1 MHGSKE
7 IISIK
12 NSSNGFLY
20 KRPMVIRM
28 THSTNEINLGNYTS
42 EYPMFKVN
50 NNIIIDWG
58 DNSPTSTMINY
69 NGFTTEGKIYHK
81 FIDNKLTHD
90 ITFIGDITNI
100 MSTCFYGGSL
110 TSASLPY
117 GLTTIAMDA
126 FAHCV
131 NLSSVSIPYGV
142 TTLEGHAFNGC
153 SSLSSIEIPN
163 SVTTLEGYAFNG
175 CNSLSSIE
183 IPNSVTSIGFGCFGN
198 CNNLN
203 TYQLYWTGN
212 NIITYDSV
220 NMPNNTNTKFYVPK
234 GQKTNYV
241 NKGYPSAKVIERTS

>member
-1 MHGSKE
+1 MSYMKKLMHGSNE

-12 NSSNGFLY
+12 NSNNGFLY

-28 THSTNEINLGNYTS
+28 THSTNEINLGNSTS
-42 EYPMFKVN
+42 EYPMFGVN

-58 DNSPTSTMINY
+58 DNSSTSTMTNY

-117 GLTTIAMDA
+117 GLTTIEMDA
-126 FAHCV
+126 FAHCN
-131 NLSSVSIPYGV
+131 NLSSVSIPYG
-142 TTLEGHAFNGC
+142 
-153 SSLSSIEIPN
+153 
-163 SVTTLEGYAFNG
+163 VTTLEGYAFNG

-183 IPNSVTSIGFGCFGN
+183 IPNSVTSIGIGCFKN

-203 TYQLYWTGN
+203 TYQLYWIGN
-212 NIITYDSV
+212 NIITYD
-220 NMPNNTNTKFYVPK
+220 NEIMPNNTNTKFYVPK

-241 NKGYPSAKVIERTS
+241 NKGYPSAKVIERSS

>member
-1 MHGSKE
+1 MSYMKKLMHGSNE

-42 EYPMFKVN
+42 EYPMFGVN

-58 DNSPTSTMINY
+58 DNSSTSTMINY

-117 GLTTIAMDA
+117 GLTTIEMDA
-126 FAHCV
+126 FAYCN

-142 TTLEGHAFNGC
+142 TTLE
-153 SSLSSIEIPN
+153 S
-163 SVTTLEGYAFNG
+163 YAFNG

-183 IPNSVTSIGFGCFGN
+183 IPNSITSIGFGCFAN

-203 TYQLYWTGN
+203 TYQLYWIGN
-212 NIITYDSV
+212 NIITYDSGI
-220 NMPNNTNTKFYVPK
+220 MPNNTNTKFYVPK

-241 NKGYPSAKVIERTS
+241 NKGYPSAKVIERSS

>member
-1 MHGSKE
+1 MSYMKKLMHGSNE

-12 NSSNGFLY
+12 NSNNGFLY
-20 KRPMVIRM
+20 KRPMVIRV

-42 EYPMFKVN
+42 EYPMFGVN

-58 DNSPTSTMINY
+58 DNSSTSTMTNY

-100 MSTCFYGGSL
+100 MSTCFYGSSL

-142 TTLEGHAFNGC
+142 TTLE
-153 SSLSSIEIPN
+153 E
-163 SVTTLEGYAFNG
+163 YAFNG

-183 IPNSVTSIGFGCFGN
+183 IPNSVTSIGFGCFAN

-212 NIITYDSV
+212 NIITYDSA

-241 NKGYPSAKVIERTS
+241 NKGYPSAKVIERSS